1 MKFNLKKI
9 RMNQLLILSIAV
21 VVALYLIRALK
32 IPEDYEGET
41 GPSGPLGPAPQGK
54 EVPEITEEDL
64 KSVLKFIG

>member
-32 IPEDYEGET
+32 MPEDYEGET
-41 GPSGPLGPAPQGK
+41 GPSGPAPQGK
-54 EVPEITEEDL
+54 EVPQITEEDL